1 MSKTILIIE
10 MRIHSQATWRE
21 NSWSRRRSEKNL
33 GRKPTLWMTWRG
45 LGQFRYRPS
54 RTWRIAWEIM
64 RRPRTLSMS
73 CRSWTINMSGG
84 RRSRSWRSICRTCT
98 TRKWGKRILQRGKS
112 RIEIKRARCSPFY
125 RALPLSQH
133 QKQKWRSITPSTARA
148 TTATPSTLFSGTTI
162 SSSGLF
168 LRTPET
174 SLPWP
179 QTPRG
184 PRTRSSS
191 PLSQGETPSRP
202 STGRNPRSHQPL
214 SPRSKRPDWGRSPTS
229 HSTWG
234 SPSQRGTRLTRNL
247 RSENSSKAD
256 NL

>member
-1 MSKTILIIE
+1 
-10 MRIHSQATWRE
+10 
-21 NSWSRRRSEKNL
+21 
-33 GRKPTLWMTWRG
+33 
-45 LGQFRYRPS
+45 
-54 RTWRIAWEIM
+54 
-64 RRPRTLSMS
+64 
-73 CRSWTINMSGG
+73 
-84 RRSRSWRSICRTCT
+84 
-98 TRKWGKRILQRGKS
+98 
-112 RIEIKRARCSPFY
+112 
-125 RALPLSQH
+125 
-133 QKQKWRSITPSTARA
+133 
-148 TTATPSTLFSGTTI
+148 LFSGITI

-229 HSTWG
+229 LSTWG